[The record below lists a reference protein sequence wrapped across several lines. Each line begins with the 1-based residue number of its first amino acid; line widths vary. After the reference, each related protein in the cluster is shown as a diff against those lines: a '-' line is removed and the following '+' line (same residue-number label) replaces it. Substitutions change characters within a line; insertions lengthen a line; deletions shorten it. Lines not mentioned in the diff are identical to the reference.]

1 SLSRLDSS
9 LRWNDNFP
17 LKLRSKVMSDHT
29 VLVGRRLIDG
39 TGSAPIENPVILV
52 QGSKIAAVGREGE
65 ITVPQDAT
73 KLDYGDKVLLPG
85 LIDCHVHL
93 CMSADDNPLARL
105 YEDSDDMVLLR
116 AAHNARLALEAGV
129 TTLRDCGGRNMVT
142 FSIREAI
149 EKKIINGPRLMLS
162 GRPITIT
169 GGHCF
174 FLNGEADGVDGVRKA
189 ARQLIKEGADFLKI
203 MASGGGMTPST
214 ISKLPYYTVEE
225 LTVAA
230 DEAHR
235 LGRKIAAHCHSTKSI
250 EDVLEVGVDTIEHGS
265 FLSPDDGRRR
275 FKPDIAE
282 RIVASGTYVCP
293 TISAGRRPVR
303 PEERTDEYKSR
314 LQTDMKDSR
323 LALMHRAGV
332 KIIAGTDAGVRFTT
346 FDNYPLCLEL
356 AVAGGMT
363 NMQAI
368 QSGTGLAAEALG
380 ISHIVGTV
388 QPGKE
393 ADIIAVDG
401 DPMEDIGA
409 LWNVA
414 MVMKSGEPIPVS
426 A

>member
-1 SLSRLDSS
+1 M
-9 LRWNDNFP
+9 P
-17 LKLRSKVMSDHT
+17 GHA

-39 TGSAPIENPVILV
+39 TGGASIENPVILI
-52 QGSKIAAVGREGE
+52 QDSKIAAVGREGD
-65 ITVPQDAT
+65 ITVPQAEDVK
-73 KLDYGDKVLLPG
+73 KLDYRDKTLLPG

-105 YEDSDDMVLLR
+105 YEDSDDILLLR
-116 AAHNARLALEAGV
+116 AANNARIALRAGI
-129 TTLRDCGGRNMVT
+129 TTLRDCGGRNRVT

-149 EKKIINGPRLMLS
+149 KKKIINGPRLLLS
-162 GRPITIT
+162 GRPLTIT

-225 LTVAA
+225 LAVAA

-250 EDVLEVGVDTIEHGS
+250 ADVLEAGVDTIEHAS
-265 FLSPDDGRRR
+265 FLSPDDGQRR
-275 FKPDIAE
+275 FDPTIAE
-282 RIVASGTYVCP
+282 RIVASGTYVSP

-303 PEERTDEYKSR
+303 SVEQTDEYKSQ
-314 LQTDMKDSR
+314 LQTDMQGSNFS
-323 LALMHRAGV
+323 LMHQMGV
-332 KIIAGTDAGVRFTT
+332 ELIAGTDAGVTFTT

-368 QSGTGLAAEALG
+368 QSGTSLAAAALG
-380 ISHIVGTV
+380 ISDTVGTI

-393 ADIIAVDG
+393 ADIIAVDS
-401 DPMEDIGA
+401 DPLEDISA

-414 MVMKSGEPIPVS
+414 MVMKAGELIC
-426 A
+426 

>member
-1 SLSRLDSS
+1 M
-9 LRWNDNFP
+9 P
-17 LKLRSKVMSDHT
+17 GHT
-29 VLVGRRLIDG
+29 VLSGGRLIDG

-52 QGSKIAAVGREGE
+52 QGSKIVAVGREGD
-65 ITVPQDAT
+65 IAIPQAEGVN
-73 KLDYGDKVLLPG
+73 KLDCRDKTLLPG

-105 YEDSDDMVLLR
+105 YEDSDDMLVLR
-116 AAHNARLALEAGV
+116 AANNAQIALRAGI
-129 TTLRDCGGRNMVT
+129 TTLRDCGGRNRVT
-142 FSIREAI
+142 FSIKEAI
-149 EKKIINGPRLMLS
+149 KKKIIKGPRLLLS
-162 GRPITIT
+162 GRPLTIT

-225 LTVAA
+225 LIAAA

-250 EDVLEVGVDTIEHGS
+250 EDALEARIDTIEHAS
-265 FLSPDDGRRR
+265 FLSPDGQRKFD
-275 FKPDIAE
+275 PAIAE
-282 RIVASGTYVCP
+282 KIVASGTYVCP

-303 PEERTDEYKSR
+303 SVKQTDEYKSR
-314 LQTDMKDSR
+314 LQTDMQGSNFSLIHHK
-323 LALMHRAGV
+323 GV
-332 KIIAGTDAGVRFTT
+332 KLIAGTDAGVTFTA

-368 QSGTGLAAEALG
+368 QSGTNLAAEALG
-380 ISHIVGTV
+380 ISDIVGAI

-393 ADIIAVDG
+393 ADIIAMDS
-401 DPMEDIGA
+401 DPLEDISA
-409 LWNVA
+409 LWNIA
-414 MVMKSGEPIPVS
+414 MVMKAGELTCF
-426 A
+426 

>member
-1 SLSRLDSS
+1 M
-9 LRWNDNFP
+9 P
-17 LKLRSKVMSDHT
+17 GHT

-39 TGSAPIENPVILV
+39 TGSAPIENPAVLI
-52 QGSKIAAVGREGE
+52 QGSRITAVGKQGD
-65 ITVPQDAT
+65 ITVPQDAN

-105 YEDSDDMVLLR
+105 YEDSDDMLLLR
-116 AAHNARLALEAGV
+116 AAKNARLALKAGV
-129 TTLRDCGGRNMVT
+129 TTLRDCGGRNGVT
-142 FSIREAI
+142 FSIREAM
-149 EKKIINGPRLMLS
+149 KKNIINGPRLMLS
-162 GRPITIT
+162 GRPLTIT

-189 ARQLIKEGADFLKI
+189 VRQLIKEGADFLKM

-214 ISKLPYYTVEE
+214 IKKLPYYTVEE

-250 EDVLEVGVDTIEHGS
+250 EDVLEAGIDTIEHAS
-265 FLSPDDGRRR
+265 FLSPDDGQRR
-275 FKPDIAE
+275 FEPAIAE

-293 TISAGRRPVR
+293 TISAGRKAIR
-303 PEERTDEYKSR
+303 PEKRTDEYKSR
-314 LQTDMKDSR
+314 LQVDMQDSR
-323 LALMHRAGV
+323 LALMYRAGV
-332 KIIAGTDAGVRFTT
+332 KIIAGTDAGVRYTA

-368 QSGTGLAAEALG
+368 QSGTGIAAEALG
-380 ISHIVGTV
+380 ISNMVGTV

-393 ADIIAVDG
+393 ADIIAVDS
-401 DPMEDIGA
+401 DPLEDISA
-409 LWNVA
+409 LWDVD
-414 MVMKSGEPIPVS
+414 MVMKAGELIHL
-426 A
+426 